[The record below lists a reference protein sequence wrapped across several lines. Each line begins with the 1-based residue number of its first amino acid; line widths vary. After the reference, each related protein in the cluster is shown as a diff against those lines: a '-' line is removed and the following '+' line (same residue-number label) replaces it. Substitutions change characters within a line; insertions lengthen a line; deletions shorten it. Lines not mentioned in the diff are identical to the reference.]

1 MTRIFS
7 TLAAAGMAAAIA
19 IGGAASVSLAQSQ
32 ADVIKQRQAAMKDNG
47 KEGKIIA
54 EYAKSGKGSAK
65 AVQAAAEKIVATA
78 GKLTDLFPAGTS
90 EDDAVGKAGKTRAK
104 AAIWTDMAKFKAD
117 DEALKKAA
125 EAVAKAAA
133 AGDQKMV
140 ADASKE
146 LNAACGNCH
155 KAFRGAAKK

>member
-1 MTRIFS
+1 MTRMIP
-7 TLAAAGMAAAIA
+7 TLAAAGIAAAIA
-19 IGGAASVSLAQSQ
+19 ISGLAGVSFAQSQ
-32 ADVIKQRQAAMKDNG
+32 ADAIKERQAAMKDNG
-47 KEGKIIA
+47 KEAKIIA

-78 GKLTDLFPAGTS
+78 DKLADLFPAGTS